1 MAWRPFS
8 SKREK
13 LILEAIAEAEEKC
26 SGEIRVHI
34 DEYCKGDPVFKA
46 KNLFFHLEMDAT
58 ALRNGVLIYVALKD
72 HQFSIIGDSGIN
84 DKVPTDFW
92 EQTKEDMLSHFKQ
105 NDFTGGIIAG
115 IKSAGEQLQK
125 YFPADDSK
133 GNELTNDISYGA

>member
-8 SKREK
+8 TKKEK
-13 LILEAIAEAEEKC
+13 QILAAIAEAEEMC

-46 KNLFFHLEMDAT
+46 QNLFFHLEMDAT

-72 HQFSIIGDSGIN
+72 HCFSIIGDSGI
-84 DKVPTDFW
+84 DEKVPDDFW
-92 EQTKEDMLSHFKQ
+92 ETTKEKMTTYFKQ
-105 NDFTGGIIAG
+105 NDITSGIIAG
-115 IKSAGEQLQK
+115 IQNAGEQLQT